1 MKIAVFSA
9 RKYTRTYFDRFCGD
23 HELVYF
29 DAHLSKET
37 LPLAYGFPV
46 ACVFVNDRVDAE
58 VVRNLADNGLR
69 LLALRSAG
77 YNHVDLQAAAECGV
91 TVVRVPA
98 YSPYAVAEHT
108 VALIL
113 GLDRKIPRA
122 HARVREGNFSLQGL
136 LGFDLHGKTVG
147 LIGLGRIGALVA
159 KIMRGF
165 GCRVLAADPYAQPDD
180 GIELVDNPTL
190 FARSDIVTLHCPL
203 TPDTHHI
210 IDESAL
216 RQMKDGVMLINTSRG
231 GLVDTPAVI
240 AALKAGKIGHLGLDV
255 YEEEADL
262 FFDDLSDQ
270 IIADDVFARLLTL
283 PNVLITAHQAF
294 FTDEAMTAIAGT
306 TMANIDAFAT
316 GRSSGNE
323 VTPGAV
329 RGDAGE

>member
-1 MKIAVFSA
+1 MRIAVFSA
-9 RKYTRTYFDRFCGD
+9 RSYTRDYFDRHRGD

-29 DAHLSKET
+29 DAHLGPGT
-37 LPLAYGFPV
+37 LPLARGFPV
-46 ACVFVNDRVDAE
+46 VGVFVNDRVDAD
-58 VVRNLADNGLR
+58 VVRNLADSGLR

-113 GLDRKIPRA
+113 GLDRRIPRA

-136 LGFDLHGKTVG
+136 LGFDLYGKTVG
-147 LIGLGRIGALVA
+147 LIGLGRIGSLVA
-159 KIMRGF
+159 KIMQGF
-165 GCRVLAADPYAQPDD
+165 GCRVIASDPFAQPAP
-180 GIELVDNPTL
+180 GIELVDKADL

-210 IDESAL
+210 IDQQAL
-216 RQMKDGVMLINTSRG
+216 QQMKDGVMLVNTSRG
-231 GLVDTPAVI
+231 GLVDTRAVI
-240 AALKAGKIGHLGLDV
+240 AALKSGKIGHLGLDV
-255 YEEEADL
+255 YEEEGDL
-262 FFDDLSDQ
+262 FFEDLSDK
-270 IIADDVFARLLTL
+270 IIADDVFARLLTF

-306 TMANIDAFAT
+306 TMANIDAFLA
-316 GRSSGNE
+316 GSSSGNE
-323 VTPGAV
+323 VTAGSV
-329 RGDAGE
+329 RGDA